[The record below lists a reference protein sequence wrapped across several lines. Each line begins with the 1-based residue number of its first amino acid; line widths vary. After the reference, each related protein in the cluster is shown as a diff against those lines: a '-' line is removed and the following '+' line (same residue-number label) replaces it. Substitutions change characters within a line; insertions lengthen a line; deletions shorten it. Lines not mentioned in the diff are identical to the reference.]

1 MGPIKYTALK
11 AKASPRQVAAW
22 RESLERQVDHR
33 ESQDAAGF
41 SLRASRW
48 VGPAA
53 VLAVAFGVVAVLA
66 GLLRLFDRADT
77 GLLTFAA
84 VVATIAFGTLW
95 VFLQRRVRTLAEG
108 WRDPYRLM
116 SFAKDNGFHAV
127 PVAGPGELPGRI
139 FGRGIE
145 EHRVRLDVVAWVQG
159 GRQCHVATECW
170 DSGTPERGGQP
181 QDSGSCRYLAVRIGA
196 EELPHVEFDAV
207 AEVRTDAAPDE
218 HADAGAGELPGT
230 EGRSAEQLPVALPH
244 HASAR
249 LTTEGGTTR
258 WAQSVF
264 SERLLRLLTHS
275 AQPRDAEIVDRW
287 FIAYDLKDADPL
299 SVSAWE
305 RTFQVVAALPAYP
318 LAPPPEGGDLEPET
332 VPVPADR
339 ASRTDRVKRML
350 RLPARAVTPVQS

>member
-1 MGPIKYTALK
+1 MGPIKYTALR
-11 AKASPRQVAAW
+11 AKASPRRVAAW
-22 RESLERQVDHR
+22 RESIERQGDQR
-33 ESQDAAGF
+33 ESEDSAGF

-53 VLAVAFGVVAVLA
+53 VLALGFGVVSVLA

-77 GLLTFAA
+77 GLLAFAA

-95 VFLQRRVRTLAEG
+95 VFLQGRVRALAEG

-139 FGRGIE
+139 FGRGLE

-170 DSGTPERGGQP
+170 DSGPSADSEAP

-207 AEVRTDAAPDE
+207 ALEPTDAYDE
-218 HADAGAGELPGT
+218 ADVQ
-230 EGRSAEQLPVALPH
+230 RPVALAGH
-244 HASAR
+244 DSSS

-264 SERLLRLLTHS
+264 TERVLRLMTHS
-275 AQPRDAEIVDRW
+275 AQPRDAEIVGRW
-287 FIAYDLKDADPL
+287 FIAYDIKDADPL

-305 RTFQVVAALPAYP
+305 RTFQLVAALPAYP
-318 LAPPPEGGDLEPET
+318 LAPPPEGGDLEPEAL
-332 VPVPADR
+332 PVQADR
-339 ASRTDRVKRML
+339 ASRSDRVKRML
-350 RLPARAVTPVQS
+350 RLPARTVSPARS